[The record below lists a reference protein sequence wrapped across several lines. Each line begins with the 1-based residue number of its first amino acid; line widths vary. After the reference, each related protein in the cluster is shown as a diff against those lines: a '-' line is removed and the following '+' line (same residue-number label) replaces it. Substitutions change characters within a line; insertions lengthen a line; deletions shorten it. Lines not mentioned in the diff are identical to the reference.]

1 MKRRTVV
8 LALLVAV
15 LALAASSVA
24 SADSIID
31 QYTEGVPSAGGSG
44 SSGGSGGSGGSGSFF
59 YDSSAVSA
67 STASVLKSQGVTGK
81 QLKNVA
87 SSSRYGA
94 PQSKVGDVASTFG
107 NRNPLSAAV
116 SAVSGGGDA
125 QSHFVGLLI
134 ALAVIAASAILS
146 AGYRRRTSS

>member
-1 MKRRTVV
+1 MKRRTAV
-8 LALLVAV
+8 LVLVVAV

-44 SSGGSGGSGGSGSFF
+44 NSGGSGGSGSYS
-59 YDSSAVSA
+59 YDSSALSA
-67 STASVLKSQGVTGK
+67 STANMLKSQGASGK

-94 PQSKVGDVASTFG
+94 PQSKVGDVAPTFG
-107 NRNPLSAAV
+107 SRNPLSAAV

-134 ALAVIAASAILS
+134 ALAVIAASAVLS
-146 AGYRRRTSS
+146 AGYRRRASS